1 MPTLTNDPTRLK
13 NIKTVLANTFENL
26 IRTKTPKES
35 AAEVLLHTVL
45 SHADLDPEPTPT
57 TKKPLGYVVVYH
69 DGKHMGEDIYDTSG
83 IVNGVFSSAK
93 LAQQTFEER
102 VKETA
107 CPYFIAPVYPVDLT
121 PIN

>member
-26 IRTKTPKES
+26 IRTNTPKES

-45 SHADLDPEPTPT
+45 GHAETPI
-57 TKKPLGYVVVYH
+57 GYVVVYE
-69 DGKHMGEDIYDTSG
+69 DGKRMGKTVYDTSG
-83 IVNGVFSSAK
+83 ICNGVFSSAK

-102 VKETA
+102 VKETQ